1 MRGRWVAEAT
11 RNAVVAF
18 VLHWMETGGLTQ
30 AKLLKWLGL
39 PKCRFH
45 DWRARNGLPNRHNGS
60 HAKEHWLEGWEVEA
74 IKSYAVEHPDDGYRR
89 LSFMMLDADVV
100 AVSPSSVY
108 RVLKAAGLLNRSQ
121 RKPSRKGT
129 GFVQPT
135 RPHEHW
141 HTDITFIRIGASFYC
156 IISVLDGYSRMI
168 IHWELR
174 EKMTRQDVMLV
185 IERAREKHPEAK
197 GVRVISDN
205 GSQYTSRE
213 FASYMA
219 LCGMTHVRTSPY
231 YPQSNGKQ
239 ERFHQSLKAE
249 GVHPNSPVSKADAE
263 RIIGIYVEYYC
274 SVRLHSAI
282 GYVAPRDKLE
292 GREPLIFAQ
301 RQRKLDEASKRRAA
315 ALLNQTGTPLKKAAG
330 SIE

>member
-1 MRGRWVAEAT
+1 
-11 RNAVVAF
+11 
-18 VLHWMETGGLTQ
+18 METGGLTQ